1 MKTFF
6 QKTFLLKN
14 LPLKSFSLKSVL
26 AEKAPA
32 FIFLLV
38 MLAAWQGVVD
48 VHWVPRFL
56 LPTPTDIAQ
65 TTLENWLDIRVAI
78 QSTLISVLWGLGLS
92 FISGVLLAVGFFA
105 IPILRKAVL
114 PFCVFFQTVPII
126 AIAPLLVIWFGFGPP
141 TVRASAFIVSLFPI
155 LANTLTGLQQTD
167 PQLKELFSLY
177 KPAPLTAI
185 VKLQIPSALPFILAG
200 LRIAIGLAIIGAIV
214 GEFIAGGGIGGLID
228 AARTQQRV
236 DLVFSGVLMSSLLAL
251 LLMMST
257 DIVVGLLCGKRP
269 YLRKN

>member
-1 MKTFF
+1 MTNFPFK
-6 QKTFLLKN
+6 KM
-14 LPLKSFSLKSVL
+14 L
-26 AEKAPA
+26 AEKFPA
-32 FIFLLV
+32 FIFLLLTLV
-38 MLAAWQGVVD
+38 AWQSVVEL
-48 VHWVPRFL
+48 HWIPRFL

-65 TTLENWLDIRVAI
+65 TTFENWADIRTAI

-92 FISGVLLAVGFFA
+92 FVCGVLLAIGFFVV
-105 IPILRKAVL
+105 PLLRKAIL

-177 KPAPLTAI
+177 KPSPLTAI

-200 LRIAIGLAIIGAIV
+200 LRIAVGLAIIGAIV

-228 AARTQQRV
+228 SARTQQRV

-251 LLMMST
+251 LLMMSI
-257 DIVVGLLCGKRP
+257 DIAVALLCGKRP
-269 YLRKN
+269 YLRKI